1 MSFKKDDKVTFVI
14 EDIGTGGEGI
24 GKVDGYTLFVKDAII
39 GDKIEAKI
47 IKAKKNYGYARLEKI
62 IEASSDR
69 VTPACPVARQC
80 GGCQIQQMSY
90 EAQLRFKEKLVDDNL
105 KRIGKIEGY
114 EFFPAIGM
122 EEPFRYSTVSG
133 WNCQRWKHCDGLLC
147 RKNSFYYLMYRLQD
161 WCCREPVYSCCD
173 KELDGVQRCCT
184 I

>member
-62 IEASSDR
+62 IEASPDR

-90 EAQLRFKEKLVDDNL
+90 AAQLRFKEKLVDDNL
-105 KRIGKIEGY
+105 
-114 EFFPAIGM
+114 A
-122 EEPFRYSTVSG
+122 VSG
-133 WNCQRWKHCDGLLC
+133 WKG
-147 RKNSFYYLMYRLQD
+147 
-161 WCCREPVYSCCD
+161 
-173 KELDGVQRCCT
+173 
-184 I
+184 

>member
-90 EAQLRFKEKLVDDNL
+90 QAQLKFKEKLVDDNL

-114 EFFPAIGM
+114 EF
-122 EEPFRYSTVSG
+122 S
-133 WNCQRWKHCDGLLC
+133 
-147 RKNSFYYLMYRLQD
+147 RL
-161 WCCREPVYSCCD
+161 
-173 KELDGVQRCCT
+173 
-184 I
+184 